1 MSSLLQ
7 IVTSGMLL
15 GGVYTIIAL
24 GLNLLFGVMKVINF
38 AHGELLMLAAYAL
51 FNLFTLFGV
60 NPYLLIL
67 PVLFFSAVIGVIF
80 YLVVVSH
87 IVGRSEFE
95 EASIIITFSLSI
107 ILTNL
112 ARILWSSD
120 FKSVTYYFGV
130 SKFFGI
136 SISNAFLY
144 SFIVSVVVAVIFYI
158 FLKKT
163 YLGKA
168 IRAVSQNVVASQ
180 LMGINPKLIY
190 LVSCILSACLAGL
203 GGALVAM
210 IYPIYPEM
218 GGHYTFLAF
227 CIVVLGGLGN
237 FIGTFLGAFS
247 LALIESIT
255 AFAIGTPWRPLV
267 SFIFIILAIL
277 LRHRI
282 RRV

>member
-1 MSSLLQ
+1 
-7 IVTSGMLL
+7 MLL